1 MSTWERGHNMPET
14 VYSDYTPVQGGG
26 GGLEGDALSVVAGL
40 QVDDPAFGFDDS
52 SRQPGQSR
60 ATPSLVPKVVAA
72 GPNTAPK
79 PPPRLQQAQVQQQ
92 VQQASQPKREAA
104 ADTRPSAAEIHLVP
118 LSEDPEM
125 SPGQLLHVATQW
137 AKTNGFSNEQLME
150 FGHLLQM
157 VAATFIP
164 RNQISNLR
172 ALDQGSFGQIYSGV
186 YDGSAVAVKQC
197 SSDGSQIQL
206 KMRELLLELSVLVR
220 IRHPNI
226 VTFWGTAANFPAHPQ
241 AADKPYIG
249 MVFELCEKGSLYRA
263 LHQNGLGHKLD
274 HKKKMRVLLDVGR
287 GMSYIHAKGIIHRDL
302 KPRNIMLSEKTPNN
316 PLCIIDFGSAVT
328 KGSRPFMNDYTE
340 VYAPPEAPLPDS
352 GNPFSYDIYTLGIVG
367 LRVLMPSLIA
377 GENGIATLGKVCVA
391 EIPSYNYDLR
401 AWAQARASDPGG
413 QFEFTALNK
422 ECEGLM
428 QQPVLLDLLSRM
440 LSPRVSERP
449 SAEECLRMLGP
460 QWEARLASVK
470 QGQES
475 RGNCGKCGQPVL
487 STDLG
492 RYRDARGV
500 YFHGTC
506 PP

>member
-1 MSTWERGHNMPET
+1 MPET

-302 KPRNIMLSEKTPNN
+302 NSRNILLTLNHGHLTAKVA
-316 PLCIIDFGSAVT
+316 DFGCARKVKGAALTTTTISGSPAYMAPEQLEGKDLTDRVDVWAFGVLFWETMCDQPPWASKGNSLDALKHAVSLQ
-328 KGSRPFMNDYTE
+328 GERL
-340 VYAPPEAPLPDS
+340 PLPSSDKFPN
-352 GNPFSYDIYTLGIVG
+352 GGRAQYIK
-367 LRVLMPSLIA
+367 LM
-377 GENGIATLGKVCVA
+377 EATWHVV
-391 EIPSYNYDLR
+391 P
-401 AWAQARASDPGG
+401 
-413 QFEFTALNK
+413 TA
-422 ECEGLM
+422 
-428 QQPVLLDLLSRM
+428 
-440 LSPRVSERP
+440 RP
-449 SAEECLRMLGP
+449 SMSTI
-460 QWEARLASVK
+460 ARNIGHIAASGGSSYV
-470 QGQES
+470 GEH
-475 RGNCGKCGQPVL
+475 L
-487 STDLG
+487 
-492 RYRDARGV
+492 
-500 YFHGTC
+500 
-506 PP
+506 